1 MEECDYIKKP
11 TIKETFI
18 KYAYTLI

>member
-1 MEECDYIKKP
+1 VEECDYIKTY

-18 KYAYTLI
+18 KYAYILI

>member
-1 MEECDYIKKP
+1 MEECDYIKTY